1 MTGTGVPATAI
12 LELADQLDRT
22 QWKHSDDIVASQ
34 HRYVSR
40 LARHAAAHAPVFAKR
55 LQRAGLTCDDLGCPE
70 GLARLQPLQRR
81 EVQALGAQL
90 HCASRPAG
98 HAATFDTITSGS
110 TGEPVVVRRTAV
122 NALFFHAM
130 TLRDLRWHRRDP
142 AGRLCLVRA
151 GIEMPERRESW
162 GALALLAR
170 RTGPLLQLPV
180 NADPAQLGRWI
191 AEFAPDFLVIYPT
204 VLAAIA
210 RYFDMPGR
218 NAPRVRHIQT
228 IGETLTSEVRAHAAH
243 VFAAAVTDCYSSE
256 EFGPIALQCPGSGL
270 YHVMAES
277 VLVEVV
283 RDDGTPCRPGE
294 AGRALITDI
303 HNYAMPMIRYDI
315 GDIVEVAD
323 PCTCGRGLPAWSR
336 IHGRVRNLVLMPDGT
351 RRWPVTGFPRCRE
364 VAPVVQYQL
373 VQRERDS
380 IEARLVVERPLTHAE
395 EEALRGVF
403 HAAIGHP
410 FKLRLTYVDD
420 AIRPGASGK
429 HHEFLCELAG

>member
-1 MTGTGVPATAI
+1 MTSTGVPVTAI
-12 LELADQLDRT
+12 LELAEQLDRT
-22 QWKHSDDIVASQ
+22 QWKHPDDIVASQ
-34 HRYVSR
+34 HRHLSR
-40 LARHAAAHAPVFAKR
+40 LASHAAAHAQAFAKR
-55 LQRAGLTCDDLGCPE
+55 LQRAGLTCDDLGRPE

-98 HAATFDTITSGS
+98 HGETFDTITSGS

-130 TLRDLRWHRRDP
+130 MLRDLRWHGRDP
-142 AGRLCLVRA
+142 AGRLCVVRA

-162 GALALLAR
+162 GALALLAG
-170 RTGPLLQLPV
+170 RTGPSLQLPV

-204 VLAAIA
+204 ALAAVA
-210 RYFDMPGR
+210 RYFDIPGR

-228 IGETLTSEVRAHAAH
+228 IGETLTPEVRAHAAH
-243 VFAAAVTDCYSSE
+243 VFAAVVTDCYSSE

-315 GDIVEVAD
+315 GDIVELAD
-323 PCTCGRGLPAWSR
+323 RCPCGRGLPGWSR

-373 VQRERDS
+373 IQRERDS

-395 EEALRGVF
+395 EEALRSVF
-403 HAAIGHP
+403 HSAIGHP

-420 AIRPGASGK
+420 EIRSGVSGK